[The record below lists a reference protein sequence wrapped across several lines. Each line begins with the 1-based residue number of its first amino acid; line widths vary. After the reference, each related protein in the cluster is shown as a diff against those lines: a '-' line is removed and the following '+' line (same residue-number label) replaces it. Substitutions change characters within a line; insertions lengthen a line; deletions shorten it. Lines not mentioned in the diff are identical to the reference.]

1 MTLPATVTRNNP
13 GKREKEA
20 AGGEL
25 WDFLDK
31 TVCPLFEATTVT
43 VVHNW

>member
-31 TVCPLFEATTVT
+31 TVCRYLKQLLSR
-43 VVHNW
+43 